1 MKPKLSVTLCGI
13 KLDNPTVLASGII
26 GNTGELLKR
35 AGDEGAGAV
44 TTKSISLEPW
54 DGHPSPNVVELEK
67 GLLNA
72 MGLPNPGAEA
82 FVEEINIAKQGDA
95 PVIASIVESTIQGY
109 ADVISILES
118 SEPHMYELNA
128 SCPNVKGGQDISR
141 SPELAGKLVEKAC
154 GVTNAPISFKIS
166 PDAGKLADVARAVDE
181 SGASAIT
188 AVNTLPA
195 KAIDSK
201 ANLPVLYNKIGGL
214 SGDLLRPIALRCVSE
229 ISDAVE
235 IPIIGTG
242 GVSTGQHAAEMISA
256 GAKAVGIGTAVWHH
270 GVGVFKKVSDELS
283 SIMEK
288 KGFENVEDIEHG
300 I

>member
-1 MKPKLSVTLCGI
+1 MKPELSTNLCGI

-35 AGDEGAGAV
+35 VGDEGAGAV
-44 TTKSISLEPW
+44 TTKSISLKPW
-54 DGHPSPNVVELEK
+54 DGHPSPNVVELK
-67 GLLNA
+67 NGLLNA
-72 MGLPNPGAEA
+72 MGLPNPGAEE
-82 FVEEINIAKQGDA
+82 FIEEIKTAKEGDA
-95 PVIASIVESTIQGY
+95 LVIVSVVESSIQGY
-109 ADVISILES
+109 ADVISVLES
-118 SEPHMYELNA
+118 AEPDMYELNA

-141 SPELAGKLVEKAC
+141 SPELAGKLLEKAC
-154 GVTNAPISFKIS
+154 SVTNAPISFKIS
-166 PDAGKLADVARAVDE
+166 PDAGKLTDVARAVDE

-201 ANLPVLYNKIGGL
+201 TNLPILSNTRGGL
-214 SGDLLRPIALRCVSE
+214 SGELLRPIALRCVSE

-242 GVSTGQHAAEMISA
+242 GVSTGQHAAEMMSA
-256 GAKAVGIGTAVWHH
+256 GARAVGIGTAVWHH

-283 SIMEK
+283 SIMESR
-288 KGFENVEDIEHG
+288 GFENVEAIEHG